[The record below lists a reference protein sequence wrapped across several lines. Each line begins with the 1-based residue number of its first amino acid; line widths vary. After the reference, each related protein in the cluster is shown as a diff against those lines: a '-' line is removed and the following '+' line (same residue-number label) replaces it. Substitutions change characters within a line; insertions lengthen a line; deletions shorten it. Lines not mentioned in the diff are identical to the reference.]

1 MVIYH
6 PGPAFRQVHVSGVG
20 EGDEYVLAEPALPG
34 PVPVP
39 AAAPGTVVARL
50 APPGPHGHGVVL
62 AHRDRH
68 GVLVHTCYTGLPVAP
83 CCERGERVAAGAPV
97 CWIARPVAPA
107 PRHLRVAVHAPARA
121 GQPGGQGAHHADPA
135 WFNLAGLTYPDALL
149 AALVGPPPAV
159 SLDAVR
165 AADLGDV
172 PLRAAAEGD
181 VIAYRLTPAPT
192 VGEAPAWL
200 ADCLVRHPQGT
211 GLRYTLYQGVGLAP
225 APAPPCHP
233 VSRPVTLYPALPT
246 RQFTPTGWSLVPGDV
261 LTPLSTPAP
270 ALGWVAARGE
280 EPYVPVALLRSS
292 VPRVPLAWR
301 PFWVAAAWLPPP
313 APPLPAVRWLCTR
326 VHAVLREAQ
335 VTFADP
341 VGYGPSGHERAG
353 PPGRVLP
360 AGTQVV
366 FEVDAL
372 AQQWQGD
379 ALIDVARA
387 QVWPARHGVWLP
399 LRAEA
404 LQWTVGPLPASEGWR
419 VPRQGRWVG
428 AGEVMGYV
436 RSPAPAAE
444 VALPAAPVLVAREE
458 SNVPG
463 PVPEAGAP
471 EGEAAWRTLPARL
484 RAQLGPS
491 PRWRVAP
498 GPAAPEVDRDDAH
511 RSWSARIAGGHSLA
525 GAVRALPV
533 THNTDLAGLLTWM
546 AQPQGRASPEA
557 PTRFHYGLDARGAG
571 GVTLVMAPLVATIP
585 GAQVHDVH
593 QQAPYL
599 LGRPPSPP
607 GALPDEVAHAL
618 LAAVCAHADFRQH
631 QLRAHGHALCPLPQ
645 LARLPAAQRH
655 ALMATR
661 CRLGL
666 FNPALVVP
674 TLAGLPLLEAVALV
688 LIAAPVH
695 RAWAHGTPLLASA
708 AAEARARLCYADWL
722 ANGRVVVVE
731 TGAAPLWAHGQDQA
745 PGGAGGHDGLMRAV
759 RLGLEAHPDYVPGC
773 LAPSPAAYSLPA
785 FTALEQAYFHHLL
798 ACGALGADDASPRG
812 LAGTPMEVRDGQQT
826 L

>member
-1 MVIYH
+1 MTTADVFIYH
-6 PGPAFRQVHVSGVG
+6 PGPAFRQVRVSGVG
-20 EGDEYVLAEPALPG
+20 EGDDYVLAEPALPG

-68 GVLVHTCYTGLPVAP
+68 GVLVHTLYTALPVAP
-83 CCERGERVAAGAPV
+83 CCQRGERVAAGAPV

-107 PRHLRVAVHAPARA
+107 PCHLRVAVHAPARA

-135 WFNLAGLTYPDALL
+135 WFNLAGLTYPDALM

-159 SLDAVR
+159 SLDAAG
-165 AADLGDV
+165 AADLGDA
-172 PLRAAAEGD
+172 PLRAAAEGA
-181 VIAYRLTPAPT
+181 VIAYRLTQVPT
-192 VGEAPAWL
+192 ADGAPAWL
-200 ADCLVRHPQGT
+200 ADCLVRHPLAT
-211 GLRYTLYQGVGLAP
+211 GPRYTLYQGVGLAP
-225 APAPPCHP
+225 APAPPCHR
-233 VSRPVTLYPALPT
+233 VSTPVTLYAALPT

-261 LTPLSTPAP
+261 LTPLSTPAQ

-280 EPYVPVALLRSS
+280 EPYVPVALLRSG
-292 VPRVPLAWR
+292 VPHVPLAWR
-301 PFWVAAAWLPPP
+301 PFWVAAALLPPP
-313 APPLPAVRWLCTR
+313 APPLPAVRWHRAR
-326 VHAVLREAQ
+326 VHAVLRETQ

-341 VGYGPSGHERAG
+341 VGRGPGRHERAG

-387 QVWPARHGVWLP
+387 QVWPARHAVWLP

-404 LQWTVGPLPASEGWR
+404 LQWALGPLPASDAWR

-428 AGEVMGYV
+428 AGEVMGYA
-436 RSPAPAAE
+436 RPPTPAAE
-444 VALPAAPVLVAREE
+444 AVLSASPVLVADEE
-458 SNVPG
+458 G
-463 PVPEAGAP
+463 LVPEEGAP
-471 EGEAAWRTLPARL
+471 DGEAVWRTLPAPL

-491 PRWRVAP
+491 PRWRVPP
-498 GPAAPEVDRDDAH
+498 GPAAPDASREDAH
-511 RSWSARIAGGHSLA
+511 VRWSARIAGVHSLA

-546 AQPQGRASPEA
+546 TQPQGLASPEA

-571 GVTLVMAPLVATIP
+571 GVTLVMAPAVAALP

-593 QQAPYL
+593 QQALYL

-607 GALPDEVAHAL
+607 GGLPDDVAQAL
-618 LAAVCAHADFRQH
+618 LAAVCVQADFRQH
-631 QLRAHGHALCPLPQ
+631 QLRAHGHAWCPLSQ

-674 TLAGLPLLEAVALV
+674 TLAGLPLQEAVALV
-688 LIAAPVH
+688 LVAAPVH
-695 RAWAHGTPLLASA
+695 RAWAQGTLPMASA
-708 AAEARARLCYADWL
+708 AAEARACYDDWL
-722 ANGRVVVVE
+722 ANGRLVVVE
-731 TGAAPLWAHGQDQA
+731 TGAAPLWAHGHVHA
-745 PGGAGGHDGLMRAV
+745 HSGAGGRDALMRAV
-759 RLGLEAHPDYVPGC
+759 RLGLEAHPDYVRGC

-798 ACGALGADDASPRG
+798 ASGALGADDASPLC